1 MISIHKGKVNRM
13 RSEQAFKNMVANLF
27 LQVIVFA
34 SGIILPRFFLEAYGS
49 NINGMI
55 TSVNQFLAY
64 LGLAEAGVGTASVV
78 ALYTPLA
85 NNNTSEVNGVLS
97 AARRFYNRS
106 GMLFLGSVGVLTVV
120 YPFMISG
127 QLDNMLV
134 RSMILV
140 LASST
145 LVDYFFLGK
154 YRVLLTANQEGY
166 VVALIQSAGTL
177 VNMILSIALI
187 YQGANVL
194 WVKAVA
200 TGVYMLRLF
209 LVRRY
214 AKKRYPELDFH
225 AEPCVSAL
233 NQRGAALLHQVVGII
248 VNNTDVVLL
257 TVLLGRGSLLE
268 VSVYGVYNLI
278 VYAVNMLLTS
288 FSNGLTAGFGEVI
301 SKGEIATLEKS
312 YSTYEYMYMIVLF
325 IVTVCMGVLILPFV
339 SVYTTNMTDAD
350 YMRPIIAGLFT
361 VIVLLQNIRI
371 PGLTIICAAGHYKE
385 TQYQAMLEAVINVV
399 VSLLCIRKFG
409 MAGVLFGTLCSYVYR
424 SIQVMIYNH
433 RKLVKNSGDKSLS
446 RVLRNLIIGVFLVFV
461 GIYFVPQQMN
471 SFTIWFLYALA
482 VGIVSTV
489 IIVAVNIGFEPK
501 EFKELIRRVM
511 GIIRR

>member
-1 MISIHKGKVNRM
+1 M
-13 RSEQAFKNMVANLF
+13 RSEQAFKNMIANLF

-49 NINGMI
+49 NVNGMI
-55 TSVNQFLAY
+55 TSINQFLAY

-85 NNNTSEVNGVLS
+85 NNDTKEVNGVLS

-106 GMLFLGSVGVLTVV
+106 GMLFLGLVGVLTLV

-127 QLDNMLV
+127 QLDNTLV

-187 YQGANVL
+187 YQGASVL
-194 WVKAVA
+194 WVKSVA

-214 AKKRYPELDFH
+214 AKKRYPKLDFH
-225 AEPCVSAL
+225 AEPRTSAL

-257 TVLLGRGSLLE
+257 TILLGSGSLLE

-301 SKGEIATLEKS
+301 SKGEEETLKKS
-312 YSTYEYMYMIVLF
+312 YSTYEYMYMTILF

-339 SVYTTNMTDAD
+339 SVYTMNMTDAN
-350 YMRPIIAGLFT
+350 YMRPVIAGLFT

-385 TQYQAMLEAVINVV
+385 TQHQAILEAVINIV
-399 VSLLCIRKFG
+399 VSVLCIRKFG
-409 MAGVLFGTLCSYVYR
+409 MAGVLFGTVCSYAYR
-424 SIQVMIYNH
+424 SIEVMIYNH
-433 RKLVKNSGDKSLS
+433 KRLVKGSGKKSFG
-446 RVLRNLIIGVFLVFV
+446 RVLRNLVVSAVLIFAGVSF
-461 GIYFVPQQMN
+461 IPQQMN
-471 SFTIWFLYALA
+471 SFIIWFLYAAA
-482 VGIVSTV
+482 VGSVSAIVV
-489 IIVAVNIGFEPK
+489 VVVNMAFEPK
-501 EFKELIRRVM
+501 EFKALIGRVS
-511 GIIRR
+511 GIIGK